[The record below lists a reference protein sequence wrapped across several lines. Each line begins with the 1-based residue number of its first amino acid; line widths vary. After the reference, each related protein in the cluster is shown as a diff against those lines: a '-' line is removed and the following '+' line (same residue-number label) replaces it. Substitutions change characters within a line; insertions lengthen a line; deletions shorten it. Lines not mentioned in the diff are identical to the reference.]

1 MLYFYILIA
10 FFSLAAW
17 QGLKFYQNYK
27 AAQKIGFPILASPV
41 DKLNPFW
48 LLTKDFLTPLLR
60 CLPFGLGEF
69 SQRAYMGW
77 NFPDFYKTHARLKSD
92 AFTIV
97 TPGELEVY
105 IADPESAE
113 DILKRAQTDF
123 VKSPALYDMLNLLGQ
138 NVNTTNGKTWQ
149 RHRRITAPPFNERN
163 SVIVWQEA
171 LKQTREVLEF
181 WEELGNVRTTTD
193 DSMTLALHVLM
204 AASLGVNYSFRESLN
219 SKPQTTSG
227 HTLTYRDALNTIIRN
242 MGLAILFRMVEKL
255 PIPNAMLPAKMKNMK
270 LALDEFYRYL
280 TQMVKDE
287 RVAIASTGNTGS
299 NADKA
304 NLMSVLL
311 RSSDQAKE
319 KAKARANLEATMGN
333 KSPTNIA
340 YLSDEEVY
348 GNLFIYNAAGHD
360 TTANTISYA
369 VTLLAIYPEWQ
380 KWIGEEVDKVFS
392 DGVGKDAGQW
402 DYEKSFPRLRKCQAI
417 MFETLRLYSPVV
429 SVPRYTAHSR
439 QKLSVNGKSYDI
451 PPRTNIF
458 VNIAALHTNPR
469 YWGNDALAWRPSRWI
484 TKSTSLD
491 EDTIIEAQP
500 PGVFIPWTSGPRVC
514 PGKKFAQVEFVAVLA
529 AMMSSWRVGVVRE
542 GAETQEQSR
551 TRVLQIVQNSKV
563 EFTLKM
569 KKPNRVGLKWTRK
582 SK

>member
-1 MLYFYILIA
+1 MLYCYVPIV
-10 FFSLAAW
+10 FFSLVAW
-17 QGLKFYQNYK
+17 QGLKFYKNYK
-27 AAQKIGFPILASPV
+27 AAQEIGFPMLASPI
-41 DKLNPFW
+41 DKLNRFW

-60 CLPFGLGEF
+60 RLPFGLGEF

-123 VKSPALYDMLNLLGQ
+123 VKSPALYDILNFLGQ
-138 NVNTTNGKTWQ
+138 NVNTTNGMTWQ
-149 RHRRITAPPFNERN
+149 RHRRITTPPFNERN
-163 SVIVWQEA
+163 SAVVWQES

-193 DSMTLALHVLM
+193 DSMTLALHVLT
-204 AASLGVNYSFRESLN
+204 AASLGVKYSFRESLT

-227 HTLTYRDALNTIIRN
+227 YTLTYRDALNTIIRN

-255 PIPNAMLPAKMKNMK
+255 QIPKAMLPAKMKKMK
-270 LALDEFYRYL
+270 LALDEFHRYL

-287 RVAIASTGNTGS
+287 RVAIATTGNTGLTT
-299 NADKA
+299 DKA

-311 RSSDQAKE
+311 RSSDQAK
-319 KAKARANLEATMGN
+319 AKANLEATLGEE
-333 KSPTNIA
+333 SPTNIA

-348 GNLFIYNAAGHD
+348 GNLFVYNVAGHD

-369 VTLLAIYPEWQ
+369 VILLAIYPEWQ
-380 KWIGEEVDKVFS
+380 EWISEEVDKVFS
-392 DGVGKDAGQW
+392 EGVGKDTGQW
-402 DYEKSFPRLRKCQAI
+402 DYEKSFPKLRKCQAI

-439 QKLSVNGKSYDI
+439 QTLSVNGKSYDI
-451 PPRTNIF
+451 PPHTNIF
-458 VNIAALHTNPR
+458 VNVAALHTNPG
-469 YWGNDALAWRPSRWI
+469 YWGDDALTWRPSRWI

-491 EDTIIEAQP
+491 EDTVIKAQP
-500 PGVFIPWTSGPRVC
+500 PGVFIPWISGPRVC
-514 PGKKFAQVEFVAVLA
+514 PGKKFAQVEFVAVIA
-529 AMMSSWRVGVVRE
+529 AMMSSWRVGIVRE

-551 TRVLQIVQNSKV
+551 IRALQIVQNSKV

-569 KKPNRVGLKWTRK
+569 KKPNGVGLKWIRK
-582 SK
+582 SR